1 MVDFSERLK
10 TLRLEKNLTQQQ
22 VAERIHVTK
31 SMISAY
37 ETAIRCP
44 SYDILIK
51 LATLFH
57 VSVDFLL
64 GRKKE
69 PTLDITGLNDT
80 QVGLISNLIDE
91 LRKANA

>member
-64 GRKKE
+64 GREKE

-91 LRKANA
+91 LRKANS